1 LHAAQVS
8 ALRGEASEGRYGL
21 TWDAAIQKS
30 SESSAQFQSG
40 GEVMLINIDLSNL
53 RVREEHY

>member
-1 LHAAQVS
+1 MS